1 MRIAVIGAT
10 GTIGKHVVQVLSSSK
25 HEVIEVTRKNGEYRV
40 DISDPESVR
49 RFYAN
54 CTGLDAVVCVAG
66 EARFAPLNKLTDQD
80 FDFSINS
87 KLMGQVN
94 VTRFGLQHL
103 NDGGSITLTS
113 GVLAQQPMKGSG
125 AISLVN
131 AAVEG
136 FARAAALEAPR
147 GIRVNVV
154 SPGWVAET
162 LQAMGQDPSTGIP
175 ASVVARAFASAV
187 EGNMTG
193 MVISAA
199 NPSWSAS
206 EPAA

>member
-1 MRIAVIGAT
+1 MRIVVIGAA
-10 GTIGKHVVQVLSSSK
+10 GTIGKHVAQALSSK
-25 HEVIEVTRKNGEYRV
+25 HEVIPVGRNSGEYRV
-40 DISDPESVR
+40 DIGDPESVR

-54 CTGLDAVVCVAG
+54 ASGLDAVVCVAG
-66 EARFAPLNKLTDQD
+66 EAKFAPLEKLTDDD
-80 FDFSINS
+80 FMFSIKS

-94 VTRFGLQHL
+94 VVRYGLQHL

-113 GVLAQQPMKGSG
+113 GVLADKPMKGSA

-175 ASVVARAFASAV
+175 ASLVARAFVSSV
-187 EGNMTG
+187 EGSMTG
-193 MVISAA
+193 MVIPAA
-199 NPSWSAS
+199 NSF
-206 EPAA
+206 

>member
-1 MRIAVIGAT
+1 MRVAVIGAT
-10 GTIGKHVVQVLSSSK
+10 GTIGKHVVQALSSK
-25 HEVIEVTRKNGEYRV
+25 HDVIPVARNGGEYRV
-40 DISDPESVR
+40 DISDPESIR

-54 CTGLDAVVCVAG
+54 ASGLDAMICVAG
-66 EARFAPLNKLTDQD
+66 SGKFAPLEKLSDED
-80 FDFSINS
+80 FAYSLKD

-94 VTRFGLQHL
+94 VARYGLQHI

-113 GVLAQQPMKGSG
+113 GVLAEKPMRGSA

-131 AAVEG
+131 AGIEG

-162 LQAMGQDPSTGIP
+162 LQAMGQDPANGIP
-175 ASVVARAFASAV
+175 ASLVARAFVNSV

-193 MVISAA
+193 MVIAAA
-199 NPSWSAS
+199 NPSYGDLKIA
-206 EPAA
+206 